1 MLIDNVG
8 LHRIFGLPVRDRD
21 WEAMFEGRM
30 AGNAQ
35 PRTRMENNGLSV
47 SCSLS
52 EDSKRNE
59 GLEIVMTHNCLLD
72 AIRKGDLIC
81 LGGGGPVGGEQRTAL
96 KACHDRQSGLWGLRC
111 GNKITV
117 IPQYREVFD
126 ICANRAAVRFED
138 GRTGG

>member
-1 MLIDNVG
+1 MLRKSDAAKLRVTVLIDNVG

-72 AIRKGDLIC
+72 TIRNGDLIC
-81 LGGGGPVGGEQRTAL
+81 LVRPVRNN
-96 KACHDRQSGLWGLRC
+96 GL
-111 GNKITV
+111 
-117 IPQYREVFD
+117 F
-126 ICANRAAVRFED
+126 
-138 GRTGG
+138 

>member
-47 SCSLS
+47 SVPLP
-52 EDSKRNE
+52 EDGRRNE
-59 GLEIVMTHNCLLD
+59 ELEVVMTHARLLD
-72 AIRKGDLIC
+72 AVRNGDLVRLGVIC
-81 LGGGGPVGGEQRTAL
+81 KFSCAFFRKVKYATEYT
-96 KACHDRQSGLWGLRC
+96 
-111 GNKITV
+111 GN
-117 IPQYREVFD
+117 
-126 ICANRAAVRFED
+126 
-138 GRTGG
+138 